1 MKPFRQVEGQP
12 ICFFGSA
19 DCAA

>member
-12 ICFFGSA
+12 ICFLGEKS
-19 DCAA
+19 